1 MGAFEIEVWGATD
14 VGKSRHENQD
24 SIYVATPELA
34 QVGVTQL
41 RRNGVLLAVA
51 DGVGGQIGGREAS
64 QFVVESLAD
73 GFYGILAHD
82 VETHLLQ
89 AIWRA
94 NEQAQQQ
101 VTSKHAASTLVA
113 AVIQDDYLQIANV
126 GDSRAYFVREGSI
139 QQLTQDHAIDGRLMR
154 YMVAHQAADPEL
166 SPKIPLE
173 VGDKVLLCS
182 DGLYKAVDDV
192 REIGR
197 IVTEQTPQSATETL
211 IDLANENG
219 GPDNI
224 SVVIA
229 EVRSKNSSFS
239 FSKINNWMS
248 NLLSL

>member
-1 MGAFEIEVWGATD
+1 MGVFEIDVWGATD
-14 VGKSRHENQD
+14 TGKSRHENQD
-24 SIYVATPELA
+24 SIYVATPELTD
-34 QVGVTQL
+34 VGATQL
-41 RRNGVLLAVA
+41 KRNGVLLAVA

-64 QFVVESLAD
+64 RFVVESLAD
-73 GFYGILAHD
+73 GFYGIIAHD

-101 VTSKHAASTLVA
+101 VSSKQAASTLVA
-113 AVIQDDYLQIANV
+113 AVIQDDCLQIANV
-126 GDSRAYFVREGSI
+126 GDSRAYFVRDGAI

-154 YMVAHQAADPEL
+154 YMVAHEAADPEL

-173 VGDKVLLCS
+173 IGDKVLLCS
-182 DGLYKAVDDV
+182 DGLYRAVSDV

-197 IVTEQTPQSATETL
+197 IVTDYTPQEATDIL

-229 EVRSKNSSFS
+229 EVRPKPSFS
-239 FSKINNWMS
+239 FRKINSWMS

>member
-1 MGAFEIEVWGATD
+1 MGGFEIEVWGATD

-24 SIYVATPELA
+24 SIFVASPALA
-34 QVGVTQL
+34 DIGATQL
-41 RRNGVLLAVA
+41 RCNGVLLAVA

-82 VETHLLQ
+82 VESHLLQ

-101 VTSKHAASTLVA
+101 VSSKHSASTLVA
-113 AVIQDDYLQIANV
+113 AVIQDDCLQIANV

-154 YMVAHQAADPEL
+154 YMVANQAADPEL

-182 DGLYKAVDDV
+182 DGLYKAVEDV

-197 IVTEQTPQSATETL
+197 IVTERSPQAATEIL
-211 IDLANENG
+211 IDLANQNG

-229 EVRSKNSSFS
+229 EVRPQSPAFRFSRLNS
-239 FSKINNWMS
+239 WMS